1 MVRIPR
7 PYDDDPPT
15 THRTRTSRFVSRA
28 TPTTLDSQRCAGS
41 LPQKGVTTYALSQ
54 NRQKPLGGAFNAAI
68 FNTFRRTRQQILFWA
83 PPMIAGYSIM
93 QWAIERYVN
102 DIAHEK

>member
-1 MVRIPR
+1 MGGGGEKLPGQ
-7 PYDDDPPT
+7 YMGWWG
-15 THRTRTSRFVSRA
+15 S
-28 TPTTLDSQRCAGS
+28 LGS

-93 QWAIERYVN
+93 QWAIESNEYYNGKEGRALMGG
-102 DIAHEK
+102 DEE